1 VTTTLQEP
9 PEQPA
14 PQAPALSRPPLDPVH
29 AAVVAERKGD
39 FGVGRPSKRPTRDAL
54 VALQYTKLAGLQPHV
69 FARIEKALLDEKD
82 PLHELVVDKLIQRV
96 VPTDFWSKLA
106 TQEFATDEKNN
117 APSVTIV
124 IGNQAGMPVTVV
136 SEQ

>member
-1 VTTTLQEP
+1 VH
-9 PEQPA
+9 
-14 PQAPALSRPPLDPVH
+14 QAI
-29 AAVVAERKGD
+29 VAERKGD
-39 FGVGRPSKRPTRDAL
+39 VGPGRPSKRPTRDAL
-54 VALQYTKLAGLQPHV
+54 VALQYQKLAGLQPHV

-82 PLHELVVDKLIQRV
+82 PLHTLVVDKLIQRV

-106 TQEFATDEKNN
+106 TQEFADDAKGG

-124 IGNQAGMPVTVV
+124 IGTQAGVPAVVV